1 MPRSVFLVPGVGAQG
16 GRPGDLGPAFSA
28 DPASVLVTASR
39 SIANAADPA
48 LAAAELRAELWE
60 VSQAA
65 TRRA

>member
-1 MPRSVFLVPGVGAQG
+1 MPRSIFLVPGVGAQG

-28 DPASVLVTASR
+28 EPASVLVTASR

-48 LAAAELRAELWE
+48 HAAAELRSELWA

-65 TRRA
+65 ARRA